1 MSESE
6 VDPAR
11 LAAIL
16 DAGQAAQTHALAL
29 GREADELREA
39 LRLAKLK
46 AEASRR
52 AVTAKGGVVIMEC
65 APETLAKVT
74 ALQDQYRR
82 LDERREHL
90 WAEMGPKVELARN
103 CYKFSREHGI
113 QVGHYDF

>member
-1 MSESE
+1 MSE
-6 VDPAR
+6 VDHAR

-29 GREADELREA
+29 GAEADALREA
-39 LRLAKLK
+39 LRHAKLQ
-46 AEASRR
+46 AEAGRR
-52 AVTAKGGVVIMEC
+52 AVTGKGNVVVMEC
-65 APETLAKVT
+65 APEALAKVA
-74 ALQDQYRR
+74 ALQEQYRR